1 MKNYSKMVVRWMI
14 VLWFIGAV
22 FGALVVVAELA
33 VLFFD
38 KDFGGII
45 TVHLPELLSY
55 IGIPMSCAIAGY
67 LAKSAFENREKIKNH
82 PGYYSGGNG
91 A

>member
-1 MKNYSKMVVRWMI
+1 MKSFSKTVVRWMI

-33 VLFFD
+33 VVLFD
-38 KDFGGII
+38 KDFSGII

-67 LAKSAFENREKIKNH
+67 LAKSAFENKEKIKNN
-82 PGYYSGGNG
+82 PGYLSGGNG
-91 A
+91 V

>member
-1 MKNYSKMVVRWMI
+1 MI

-55 IGIPMSCAIAGY
+55 IEIPMSCAIAGY
-67 LAKSAFENREKIKNH
+67 LAKSAFENREKIKNN
-82 PGYYSGGNG
+82 PGYLSGGNG
-91 A
+91 V

>member
-1 MKNYSKMVVRWMI
+1 MKSFSKTVVKLMI
-14 VLWFIGAV
+14 MLWFIGAA
-22 FGALVVVAELA
+22 FGTLVVIAELA
-33 VLFFD
+33 VVLFD
-38 KDFGGII
+38 DDFNGIV

-67 LAKSAFENREKIKNH
+67 LAKSAFENKEKIKNN
-82 PGYYSGGNG
+82 PGYLSGGNG